1 MEKLYL
7 NFKDIQRNK
16 SKNNKNK
23 IIATTMRMTVI

>member
-23 IIATTMRMTVI
+23 IISNHNANDC